1 MAQLSRREADLEI
14 ITVEDLSQ
22 AIQDRIGLVTEEAER
37 DAEFVMDI
45 FGFND
50 RIIDNVLEPED
61 RQLFYIL
68 EQDGRTV
75 EGKLV
80 GFDQY
85 MNLVLEE
92 SEERQTFHKA
102 GSTEPP
108 SVQTRRLGTVIL
120 RGNNVVTISPQ

>member
-1 MAQLSRREADLEI
+1 MALPLD
-14 ITVEDLSQ
+14 
-22 AIQDRIGLVTEEAER
+22 
-37 DAEFVMDI
+37 
-45 FGFND
+45 
-50 RIIDNVLEPED
+50 VLE
-61 RQLFYIL
+61 RSINKKMALQLK
-68 EQDGRTV
+68 DGRTV